1 MTAAQDATLALLTR
15 YYAAF
20 ATQDHAG
27 MLDCLTDDVAHHINQ
42 GGTETGKAAFAAFLD
57 VMDTAYCERLTDM
70 VLFASEDGTR
80 AAAEFRVL
88 GTYLKTAEGCPEAH
102 GQTYDLPAGAF
113 FNLKNGKIAR
123 ISVYYNAAD
132 WVEQVS

>member
-57 VMDTAYCERLTDM
+57 VMAYCERLTDM

-113 FNLKNGKIAR
+113 FSLKNGKIAR